1 MVFWIWKKDLIK
13 LLKYT
18 SCRQGFSE
26 DCLKE
31 YENCAD
37 NLSNNLGLHEKSI
50 LIFFQFYF
58 KIRRNQ
64 SEIVVEAAYDLYPCK
79 CFEILK
85 LKFWGRSLE
94 TKHFGFYSNSWGAD
108 EIKDL
113 PILVDFRAQ
122 KHGVVTHG

>member
-64 SEIVVEAAYDLYPCK
+64 SEIVVEAAYDL
-79 CFEILK
+79 
-85 LKFWGRSLE
+85 
-94 TKHFGFYSNSWGAD
+94 
-108 EIKDL
+108 
-113 PILVDFRAQ
+113 
-122 KHGVVTHG
+122 